1 MKKVKKTDE
10 SYMKMSLYAEGKGV
24 VYLFIPTLWDAVN
37 NQWIGFVQSP
47 DTKKIISA
55 AGKDSLE
62 LQNNFNI
69 SLSQALHEMPEEI
82 LSMFKPLEYWEK

>member
-1 MKKVKKTDE
+1 MKKVKGDE
-10 SYMKMSLYAEGKGV
+10 SYMKMSLYAEGKGA

-37 NQWIGFVQSP
+37 NQWMGFVQTP
-47 DTKKIISA
+47 KTKKIISA
-55 AGKDSLE
+55 VGKDSVE

-69 SLSQALHEMPEEI
+69 CLSQALQEMPDEV